1 MCKKVLFLGS
11 IYSKNYAI
19 LLLILMTSFTLEFS
33 NLDKNYQKN
42 LSFYCTIFEL
52 KMAHSILPGAK
63 NAVRAGGMSSEI
75 WNLNSSI
82 NLAFLYKYKY
92 YYSTLLQIQFE
103 KSQTQPKG
111 RLILSF

>member
-1 MCKKVLFLGS
+1 MLW
-11 IYSKNYAI
+11 
-19 LLLILMTSFTLEFS
+19 
-33 NLDKNYQKN
+33 
-42 LSFYCTIFEL
+42 
-52 KMAHSILPGAK
+52 
-63 NAVRAGGMSSEI
+63 GGMSSEI

>member
-63 NAVRAGGMSSEI
+63 NAVRGMSSEI

-111 RLILSF
+111 RLILFL